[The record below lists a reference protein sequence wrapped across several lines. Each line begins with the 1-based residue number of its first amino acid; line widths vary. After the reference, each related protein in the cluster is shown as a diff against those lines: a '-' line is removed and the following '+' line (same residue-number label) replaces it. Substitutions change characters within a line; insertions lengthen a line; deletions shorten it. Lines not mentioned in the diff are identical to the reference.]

1 MCAWWTMADID
12 RGLENAV
19 CLVQRQDSQS
29 FAFVLPFGRRG
40 GGGVGG
46 RASQDR
52 TAYDAES
59 AGVMRPHLIA
69 IYKQLLWFRNA
80 VKEKQLKQEALV

>member
-1 MCAWWTMADID
+1 MADID
-12 RGLENAV
+12 RGWENAP
-19 CLVQRQDSQS
+19 CLVQRQHSQL
-29 FAFVLPFGRRG
+29 FAFVLPFDPRG
-40 GGGVGG
+40 GWV
-46 RASQDR
+46 SQDR

-80 VKEKQLKQEALV
+80 VEEKQLKQSDARCVY